1 MKHLLFLAIIIGMLI
16 ACDAYYFDG
25 RYRTDIWRQIQYQG
39 AMFNRE
45 VERKLKDVLR

>member
-1 MKHLLFLAIIIGMLI
+1 MKHLLFLAIIIGILI
-16 ACDAYYFDG
+16 AFHAHYFDG
-25 RYRTDIWRQIQYQG
+25 RHRTDIWRQTQCQG